1 MPVIDTGARR
11 DLLWNGPH
19 PAVGAADTR
28 ESWER
33 MSQSDIPENVR
44 SFVAQH
50 IDSAELLETLLLVH
64 SGPER
69 EWTPEEVARSI
80 YTVPAGATR
89 RLEQLV
95 AMGLASSNNAA
106 NPAYRYA
113 PSRAALGQQ
122 VDALAAAYRAQR
134 VAVINLI
141 YNQPPNPLRSFADAF
156 KLRKD

>member
-1 MPVIDTGARR
+1 
-11 DLLWNGPH
+11 
-19 PAVGAADTR
+19 
-28 ESWER
+28 
-33 MSQSDIPENVR
+33 MSQPEIPETVR
-44 SFVAQH
+44 GFVAQH

-69 EWTPEEVARSI
+69 QWTPEEVARSI

-95 AMGLASSNNAA
+95 QMGLVSSNGAPD
-106 NPAYRYA
+106 PAYRYA
-113 PSRAALGQQ
+113 PTRPALAAQ
-122 VDALAAAYRAQR
+122 VDALAAAYRVQR

-141 YNQPPNPLRSFADAF
+141 YNAPPDPLRSFADAF

>member
-1 MPVIDTGARR
+1 
-11 DLLWNGPH
+11 
-19 PAVGAADTR
+19 
-28 ESWER
+28 
-33 MSQSDIPENVR
+33 MSQAEIPDNVR

-69 EWTPEEVARSI
+69 EWTPEEVAGSI

-95 AMGLASSNNAA
+95 QMGLATSTGTA

-113 PSRAALGQQ
+113 PTRAAMAEQ

-134 VAVINLI
+134 VGVINLI
-141 YNQPPNPLRSFADAF
+141 YNKPPDPLRSFADAF

>member
-1 MPVIDTGARR
+1 
-11 DLLWNGPH
+11 
-19 PAVGAADTR
+19 
-28 ESWER
+28 
-33 MSQSDIPENVR
+33 MSQPEIPDTVR

-64 SGPER
+64 SAPER

-95 AMGLASSNNAA
+95 QMGLASSNNTA

-113 PSRAALGQQ
+113 PSRPALAAQ

-141 YNQPPNPLRSFADAF
+141 YNQPPDPLRSFADAF